1 LRLIDYFDASAV
13 RHPDRIAFIQPDG
26 ERITYSDTR
35 SRTERIAAAIDAAGL
50 SDLGR
55 CAVLSPNDARAFL
68 AMLGIFRA
76 GRVWVPLNARNT
88 VESNAAFM
96 QYTDVE
102 CLFFHSDFAAETEI
116 LRRKAPNV
124 RRLVCID
131 GGSALAPSLEEFSAT
146 GGVVP
151 DLSEDRLRPCNILA
165 TGGTT
170 GQSKG
175 TVWTNLTWETLIAN
189 YWTSVPRPDTSPVH
203 LCVAPM
209 THGAGVLALMLMPE
223 APTNVLL
230 TTTDAAS
237 ILKAIE
243 VHRVT
248 HLYLPPTVLYA
259 LLASPELA
267 RTNVSSLRRFLIS
280 AAPVAAEKLKEAMA
294 AFGPVMCQAF
304 GQAEAPFFL
313 TFLSPEDHL
322 QGIADPEGKL
332 LRSCGRPTMF
342 SRVEIMDEEGNL
354 LDPGEVGEIVAR
366 SNLVMAG
373 YHKDPAA
380 TAEVSKFGWHH
391 TGDIGFKDEG
401 GYVYIVDRKRDMIIS
416 GGFNVFTTEVEQ
428 AVLSH
433 ADVQDCAVIGVPD
446 EKWGE
451 AVKAV
456 VELKPGAT
464 VTPEALV
471 AYLRPRLGGVKTP
484 KSVEVW
490 ETLPRSPVGKVL
502 KRAIRER
509 YWQGRSRLV

>member
-1 LRLIDYFDASAV
+1 
-13 RHPDRIAFIQPDG
+13 
-26 ERITYSDTR
+26 
-35 SRTERIAAAIDAAGL
+35 
-50 SDLGR
+50 
-55 CAVLSPNDARAFL
+55 
-68 AMLGIFRA
+68 
-76 GRVWVPLNARNT
+76 
-88 VESNAAFM
+88 
-96 QYTDVE
+96 
-102 CLFFHSDFAAETEI
+102 
-116 LRRKAPNV
+116 
-124 RRLVCID
+124 
-131 GGSALAPSLEEFSAT
+131 
-146 GGVVP
+146 
-151 DLSEDRLRPCNILA
+151 
-165 TGGTT
+165 
-170 GQSKG
+170 
-175 TVWTNLTWETLIAN
+175 
-189 YWTSVPRPDTSPVH
+189 
-203 LCVAPM
+203 M

-230 TTTDAAS
+230 NKTDAAS

-243 VHRVT
+243 SNRVT
-248 HLYLPPTVLYA
+248 HLYLPPTLLYA
-259 LLASPELA
+259 LLASPEL
-267 RTNVSSLRRFLIS
+267 RKTDLSSLSRFLIS
-280 AAPVAAEKLKEAMA
+280 AAPVAAEKLKEAVA

-322 QGIADPEGKL
+322 KGMADPDGKL

-342 SRVEIMDEEGNL
+342 SRVEIMDEEGKL
-354 LDPGEVGEIVAR
+354 LRPGEVGEIVAR

-373 YHKDPAA
+373 YHKDPVA

-391 TGDIGFKDEG
+391 TGDIGFKDED

-484 KSVEVW
+484 KSVEIW
-490 ETLPRSPVGKVL
+490 ESLPRSPVGKVL
-502 KRAIRER
+502 KRTIRER
-509 YWQGRSRLV
+509 YWQGQSRSV